1 MVPSPRAWLHGPAR
15 FSVLAIGAGFLV
27 AALPIGLLAWF
38 SLTAAETS
46 LRREI
51 EAHSL
56 TEARGIASSLE
67 SIFQEHAILLQ
78 SNAERPRLLQ
88 ALKGRERAEVLRRL
102 EAMSA
107 LDPHIEGLFVAAP
120 DGRLFANHPATP
132 DAWGRDVSDLPA
144 FRGVIEKGGPYVSE
158 IHERLIGAPAFVW
171 AIAVPVRDNGRL
183 LGVLGMLGTLEG
195 FASDLGRLKSETA
208 HLYVVDQKGK
218 IAYHSGK
225 PSAGPPADFSSIRP
239 VREVLAG
246 REGVVEY
253 ENPLEKDDP
262 RRISAFAPVRRFGWG
277 VVVETPVEKAFAP
290 IRWLRRFVTIV
301 SALLAVLLG
310 GASALFARSYVRR
323 RIVSDAASGKMA
335 ELEEIVAARASRL
348 KAMGAMSQALLACRT
363 VECAADLACRV
374 VVNDI
379 GFRMAWV
386 GLADETTFDVRPVA
400 ECGYEEGYLASVKVR
415 WDESPEGMGPTGT
428 AVRTGQPVIWSRILD
443 DPRYAPWREQA
454 RSRGYR
460 SSAAFPL
467 LVEDKAIGAL
477 SVYWPGDDFPEDEIA
492 ILQRIAGDAAQA
504 IHRVLLWER
513 VARGKDEWEK
523 TFDAIHDPI
532 FIHDMQYRILLAN
545 RAYQEV
551 SGRPFHDIIGMPY
564 YEVFPRR
571 EGPLACC
578 LAARESQE
586 EEEEEISGR
595 VYRFHSYPIFDAESR
610 LASAIHLI
618 EDVTAEKASAEAL
631 RESEEKFRGMAGAAS
646 DAIILLDD
654 RGRVIFW
661 NDSAG
666 RIFGYSEGEVMG
678 KDAHL
683 LVAPAR
689 YQEAFRAGYA
699 AFSATGTGPVV
710 GKTLELDGVRRDG
723 TEFPVELSVSAVRLE
738 GRWHAVG
745 VLRDITE
752 RRLTMERLRREMEI
766 SSGLVETAGT
776 MSRALDRDRLLS
788 AVPPLAAKLVGSER
802 CSIYL
807 WDRTIEAFVVAGL
820 HGFPAELV
828 PAVRAARIRPKELP
842 IIVEAKAHRAP
853 VPVDD
858 AAASPLFPPGFAERF
873 HLGAVLAAPVMRG
886 EELVGGIM
894 FIHATPHAFAERE
907 IELARGI
914 ADQLALALANADLYR
929 ETQEKAMTLAHRMET
944 IQVMHEIDRGILS
957 SVKGEEILRTAVQ
970 LIGRVV
976 PCDRVT
982 VTLVDREAQAFEV
995 VEGWGL
1001 DWAGKGLTVPFD
1013 QTDAAEVVRTR
1024 RAVSRPDLSLEY
1036 ALRPLDRR
1044 ILEDGFRS
1052 DIRIPIVVHDE
1063 VAAVLSLGSRRVGAF
1078 APDDLVTGERVAAQI
1093 GVALENAR
1101 LVEDLEGLFLG
1112 TVQTLAA
1119 AIDAKSPWTQ
1129 GHSERVTEYGVLIG
1143 REMGLSEKEI
1153 RDLRLAGLLHDIGKI
1168 GTYEFLL
1175 DKPEKLTPEESEIV
1189 KAHPVKGAEILAPIK
1204 QFKDV
1209 IPGVKYHHEK
1219 WDGTGYPDGLN
1230 GEAIPL
1236 FGRILA
1242 VADTYDA
1249 IMADRPYR
1257 KSPGQAWAVEEI
1269 RRCAGTQF
1277 DPKIADTFVGLIE
1290 RGDLGGA
1297 AQASGR

>member
-1 MVPSPRAWLHGPAR
+1 MVPSPRAWFHGPAR
-15 FSVLAIGAGFLV
+15 FPALAIGAGFL
-27 AALPIGLLAWF
+27 AAVLPIGLLAWF
-38 SLTAAETS
+38 SLTAAETP
-46 LRREI
+46 LRGEI

-56 TEARGIASSLE
+56 SEARGIAVSLE
-67 SIFQEHAILLQ
+67 SMFQEHAILLQ
-78 SNAERPRLLQ
+78 SNAVRPRFLQ
-88 ALKGRERAEVLRRL
+88 AIKGGDRAEVHRRL
-102 EAMSA
+102 EAISA
-107 LDPHIEGLFVAAP
+107 LDPHIEGLFLATAE
-120 DGRLFANHPATP
+120 GKLWANHPETP
-132 DAWGRDVSDLPA
+132 EAWGRDVSDLPA
-144 FRGVIEKGGPYVSE
+144 FKGVIEKGGPHVSE
-158 IHERLIGAPAFVW
+158 VHERRVGAPDFVW
-171 AIAVPVRDNGRL
+171 AVAVPVRDDGRIL
-183 LGVLGMLGTLEG
+183 SVLGMLGTVEGLGAMLESLRPG
-195 FASDLGRLKSETA
+195 TA
-208 HLYVVDQKGK
+208 HLYIVDQNGR

-225 PSAGPPADFSSIRP
+225 PAVGLAVDVSSVSP

-246 REGVVEY
+246 REGVIEH

-262 RRISAFAPVRRFGWG
+262 RRISAFAPVRGFGWG

-290 IRWLRRFVTIV
+290 IRRLRLLVTVV
-301 SALLAVLLG
+301 SIILAALLG
-310 GASALFARSYVRR
+310 GGSALAARSYVRR
-323 RIVSDAASGKMA
+323 WILFDAARGKAA
-335 ELEEIVAARASRL
+335 ELEEIVLARASRL
-348 KAMGAMSQALLACRT
+348 KTMSAMSQALLACRT
-363 VECAADLACRV
+363 VECAADLVCRV
-374 VVNDI
+374 VANEI

-415 WDESPEGMGPTGT
+415 WDETPEGMGPTGT

-443 DPRYAPWREQA
+443 DPRYAAWREAA
-454 RSRGYR
+454 RLRGYR

-477 SVYWPGDDFPEDEIA
+477 SVYWAGDDFPEDETA
-492 ILQRIAGDAAQA
+492 ILQRIASDAAQA
-504 IHRVLLWER
+504 IHRILLWER

-532 FIHDMQYRILLAN
+532 FIHDMQYKILLAN

-586 EEEEEISGR
+586 EEEEISGR
-595 VYRFHSYPIFDAESR
+595 VYRFHSYPIFDAERR

-631 RESEEKFRGMAGAAS
+631 RESEEKFRGIAAAAS

-654 RGRVIFW
+654 RGRVVFW

-666 RIFGYSEGEVMG
+666 RIFGYSEDEAMG
-678 KDAHL
+678 KDGHL

-710 GKTLELDGVRRDG
+710 GKTLELDGVRKDG

-745 VLRDITE
+745 VLRDVTE
-752 RRLTMERLRREMEI
+752 RRLIMERLRREMEI
-766 SSGLVETAGT
+766 SSGLVEASGT

-807 WDRTIEAFVVAGL
+807 WDRMIEAFVVAGL

-828 PAVRAARIRPKELP
+828 PAVRAAPIRPKELP
-842 IIVEAKAHRAP
+842 IIGEAKARRGP

-858 AAASPLFPPGFAERF
+858 ATASPLFPPGFAARF
-873 HLGAVLAAPVMRG
+873 HLGAVLAAPVMREG
-886 EELVGGIM
+886 DLVGGIM
-894 FIHATPHAFAERE
+894 FIHSAHHAFTERE
-907 IELARGI
+907 IDLARGI

-982 VTLVDREAQAFEV
+982 VTLVDREAQAFKV

-1052 DIRIPIVVHDE
+1052 DIRLPIVVHDE
-1063 VAAVLSLGSRRVGAF
+1063 VGAVLSLGSRRVGAF
-1078 APDDLVTGERVAAQI
+1078 TPDDLATAERVAAQI

-1101 LVEDLEGLFLG
+1101 LVEDMEELFIG
-1112 TVQTLAA
+1112 TVKTLSA
-1119 AIDAKSPWTQ
+1119 AIDAKSPWTK
-1129 GHSERVTEYGVLIG
+1129 GHSERVTEYALWIG
-1143 REMGLSEKEI
+1143 GAIGLNEREMKALS
-1153 RDLRLAGLLHDIGKI
+1153 LAGLLHDIGKI
-1168 GTYEFLL
+1168 GTYESLL
-1175 DKPEKLTPEESEIV
+1175 DKPERLTPEEYEIV
-1189 KAHPVKGAEILAPIK
+1189 KAHPAKGAEILAPIK
-1204 QFKDV
+1204 QLKEV
-1209 IPGVKYHHEK
+1209 VPGVRSHHER
-1219 WDGTGYPDGLN
+1219 WDGTGYPDGLA

-1242 VADTYDA
+1242 VADTYDS
-1249 IMADRPYR
+1249 ITADRPYR

-1290 RGDLGGA
+1290 RGDPGGA